1 MAALVS
7 APAGPHPH
15 IVDTRDGRIARFLVV
30 VDADSTLIQNE
41 VIELLAEH
49 AGTVDRVAEVTERAM
64 RGELDFEDSLRERV
78 GTLAGVAVDSFV
90 QVRSAITVTPGVAEL
105 VAGIHA
111 AGGAIGVVSGGFHE
125 ILDPLA
131 AELGL
136 DYARANCLEA
146 RDGVLT
152 GGLNDG
158 VIDAHAKAAALREWA
173 AACGVPIE
181 RTIAVGDGANDLEMM
196 SVAALAVAF
205 NAKPLVRERADVVV
219 DGIDLSQLLP
229 LLGLRG

>member
-1 MAALVS
+1 MDAPVS
-7 APAGPHPH
+7 ASAGPHPH
-15 IVDTRDGRIARFLVV
+15 VVNTRGGRGARFLVV

-49 AGTVDRVAEVTERAM
+49 AGTVDVVAAVTERAM
-64 RGELDFEDSLRERV
+64 RGELDFEESLRERV
-78 GTLAGVAVDSFV
+78 GTLVGVAVESFEA
-90 QVRSAITVTPGVAEL
+90 VRASIIVTPGVEQL

-131 AELGL
+131 AELNL
-136 DYARANCLEA
+136 DFARANCLEA

-158 VIDAHAKAAALREWA
+158 VIDAVAKADAVREWA
-173 AACGVPIE
+173 AACNVPLD

-196 SVAALAVAF
+196 SIAALSVAF
-205 NAKPLVRERADVVV
+205 NAKPLVRERADLVI

-229 LLGLRG
+229 VLGLRS